1 MNALCSPYVGN
12 IHSTQTIQISRN
24 PLDPMGDKL
33 QYTQAQ
39 MSVVNHQPWQVNG

>member
-24 PLDPMGDKL
+24 PLDSMGHKL

-39 MSVVNHQPWQVNG
+39 RSVVSHQPRQVKG